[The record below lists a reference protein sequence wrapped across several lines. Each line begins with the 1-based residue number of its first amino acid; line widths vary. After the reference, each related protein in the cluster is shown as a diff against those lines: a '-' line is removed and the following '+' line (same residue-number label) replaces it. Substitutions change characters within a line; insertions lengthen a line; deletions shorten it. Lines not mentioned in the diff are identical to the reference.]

1 MQSIVFFG
9 KGGIGKSTIASNV
22 SVLLAAEGAKVL
34 HVGCDPKGDSTLSLA
49 GRRIPHFAEGGVFS
63 GEAAL
68 RASIHPSLFPGIS
81 CVEAGGPQAGVGCAG
96 AGIGA
101 MLDIMKEF
109 SVLEKDGYGAAVFDV
124 LGDVVCGGFAAPLR
138 RGLAGKAVIVVSEE
152 LLSIYAANKLVGM
165 INNYSRNGVW
175 LAGLAVNAKD
185 PRGVRLA
192 EAFAAAARTRVL
204 GVIPRDPAVARAES
218 MRKPV
223 AACEPGSPASAA
235 LARLVAAIRAAKRPA
250 RPPEML
256 GDEELQQL
264 FSSGRAAKRQAG
276 PSRAEGLPPAE
287 ALRRAGF
294 QLKGLSGDQVV
305 CSWTG
310 LRGSGDVYIAPLDS
324 AREGMARF
332 SDWAVCFGP
341 GGDGSSARE
350 ELEASAAAV
359 SFLKFEEIIRAF
371 GGRAEAAGQA
381 DGGSTGWN
389 RFVRAGAAE
398 AGGRVADSELELGQ
412 WSSFILP
419 GAEEAYV
426 PPGTVLLEHG
436 DEECRFSSCEQTP
449 LSAYQKARG
458 GLTGGVAGP
467 SGPALPKETELLFST
482 GFTYAEAVKGDS
494 AKVERS
500 LAAAAQLAG
509 RGGLVE
515 FYNTCSP
522 MLLATDLAPCVEKAA
537 AGGAVE
543 IVRENF
549 NTFNSAGPE
558 KARARAAYM
567 ARRLHALGK
576 TARRYDVN
584 LAWQGASRSAVEELL
599 SGAGLSFAP
608 AGGDP
613 YSAMAASA
621 LQVLPAPDPVCP
633 QAFDAAG
640 LKWASPPAPYGLA
653 GSRLWLECV
662 FKALGRKPGR
672 RAAPPADTARDYA
685 RLAAG
690 SAGCSAIFVCEGRQ
704 LARLDGGALTCGV
717 PVLSFLA
724 EAGFSLF
731 FLAHEKGAAEARA
744 ALRALPANLRGARL
758 RFFRDPAGLRRLL
771 AAGGPGLVYSDIPL
785 DPRAAAAGRTSFS
798 SAQFSPGF
806 AGAVAT
812 LDLLLRFCRWD
823 FNAKYIDGKD
833 L

>member
-1 MQSIVFFG
+1 MDSLVFFG

-22 SVLLAAEGAKVL
+22 SVLLAAKGAKVL

-63 GEAAL
+63 GEQAL

-175 LAGLAVNAKD
+175 LAGVAVNAKD

-192 EAFAAAARTRVL
+192 EAFAAAARTKVL
-204 GVIPRDPAVARAES
+204 GVIPRDPAVARAERV
-218 MRKPV
+218 RKPV
-223 AACEPGSPASAA
+223 ASCEPDSPASAA
-235 LARLVAAIRAAKRPA
+235 LAKLVAAIRAARRPA
-250 RPPEML
+250 RQPEML

-264 FSSGRAAKRQAG
+264 FSSGRAAKRRAG
-276 PSRAEGLPPAE
+276 PAAAEALPPAE

-294 QLKGLSGDQVV
+294 SLKGLSGDQVV

-310 LRGSGDVYIAPLDS
+310 LRGAGDVYIAPLDS

-341 GGDGSSARE
+341 GGDGSAARE

-371 GGRAEAAGQA
+371 GGRADAAGQNS
-381 DGGSTGWN
+381 DGGAGWT
-389 RFVRAGAAE
+389 RFVRAGAE
-398 AGGRVADSELELGQ
+398 AGGRVADAELELGQ

-419 GAEEAYV
+419 GADEAFV

-482 GFTYAEAVKGDS
+482 GFTYAEAVRGD
-494 AKVERS
+494 AVKVERS
-500 LAAAAQLAG
+500 LAAAAKVAG

-537 AGGAVE
+537 AAGAVE

-558 KARARAAYM
+558 KARARASYM
-567 ARRLHALGK
+567 ARRLRALGK
-576 TARRYDVN
+576 PARRYDVN
-584 LAWQGASRSAVEELL
+584 LAWQGPSRSALEELL
-599 SGAGLSFAP
+599 SGAGLTFAP
-608 AGGDP
+608 AGGNP
-613 YSAMAASA
+613 YSAMAVSK
-621 LQVLPAPDPVCP
+621 LQVLPAPDPVFS

-640 LKWASPPAPYGLA
+640 LKWACPRAPYGLA
-653 GSRLWLECV
+653 ASKFWLEAI

-672 RAAPPADTARDYA
+672 RSAPPAELSRDYA

-690 SAGCSAIFVCEGRQ
+690 AAGCSAVFVCEGEQ
-704 LARLDGGALTCGV
+704 LARLDGGALVCGV

-724 EAGFSLF
+724 EAGFSLA
-731 FLAHEKGAAEARA
+731 FLVPEKDAPAARA
-744 ALRALPANLRGARL
+744 ALRALPAAQRGAKL
-758 RFFRDPAGLRRLL
+758 SFFRDPPGLRRLL
-771 AAGGPGLVYSDIPL
+771 ASGPRSSLVYSDIPL
-785 DPRAAAAGRTSFS
+785 DPRAAEAGRTSFS

-812 LDLLLRFCRWD
+812 LDLLLRLCRWD
-823 FNAKYIDGKD
+823 FNAKYLAGKN